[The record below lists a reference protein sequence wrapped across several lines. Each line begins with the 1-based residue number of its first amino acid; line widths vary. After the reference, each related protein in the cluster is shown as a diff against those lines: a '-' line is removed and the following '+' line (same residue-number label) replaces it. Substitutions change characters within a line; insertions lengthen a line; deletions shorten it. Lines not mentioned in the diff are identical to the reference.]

1 MFEAPNT
8 SLDELMFDYLA
19 FVMQDLKRQEE
30 RQVSRQR
37 VLVLVL
43 VQIHA
48 LPSMRL
54 CMYVRMHVS

>member
-8 SLDELMFDYLA
+8 SLDELMFDYLS

-37 VLVLVL
+37 VFVHVLLSTFCVL
-43 VQIHA
+43 
-48 LPSMRL
+48 PGST
-54 CMYVRMHVS
+54 